1 MFRLLRQLELTFLI
15 VLCTQPV
22 LAQGLDGRY
31 RPVGPRGETW
41 DCRRIGKDGG
51 AIAFANRTF
60 IGIGSR
66 CSLRNPQKLRG
77 MDAALFDMTC
87 SGGAAIKTRRIII
100 MGTPNGIAMIEN
112 GGEVSYFARCE

>member
-1 MFRLLRQLELTFLI
+1 MGKGIALAI
-15 VLCTQPV
+15 CAVLCTQDA

-41 DCRRIGKDGG
+41 DCRRLGQDGG
-51 AIAFANRTF
+51 AVAFANGVF

-66 CSLRNPQKLRG
+66 CALQNPQKLRG
-77 MDAALFDMTC
+77 FDAAAFDMVC
-87 SGGAAIKTRRIII
+87 SGGAAIRKRRVII
-100 MGTPNGIAMIEN
+100 MGTPNGIALIEN